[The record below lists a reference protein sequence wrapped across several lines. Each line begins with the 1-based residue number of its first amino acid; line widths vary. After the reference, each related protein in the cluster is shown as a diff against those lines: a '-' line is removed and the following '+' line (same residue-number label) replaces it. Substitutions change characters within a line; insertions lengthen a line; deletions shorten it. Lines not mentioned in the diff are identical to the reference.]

1 MSILEKYGSMY
12 KTLIYLCLSR
22 AHHLQHKKHCK
33 KAHKAQSRTAAERPI
48 WEITPEPLQTNWPW
62 WGDLAITDSLPTHLQ
77 PVFFTDAP
85 WWVAISGYFSNDFSF
100 CQLGTVQGVQLGA
113 LSRMDQSKTLASL
126 IWIRLDCVCLAV
138 RLAHALFSS
147 PVSFHPL
154 LFHLPTP
161 HSACYELTRQPS
173 PLLLVPS
180 PQANTMNGRAMGQT
194 SKSNILR
201 LEKLTFKSRS
211 SSATNYLHG
220 LSQVA

>member
-1 MSILEKYGSMY
+1 M
-12 KTLIYLCLSR
+12 
-22 AHHLQHKKHCK
+22 
-33 KAHKAQSRTAAERPI
+33 
-48 WEITPEPLQTNWPW
+48 
-62 WGDLAITDSLPTHLQ
+62 
-77 PVFFTDAP
+77 
-85 WWVAISGYFSNDFSF
+85 
-100 CQLGTVQGVQLGA
+100 QLGA

-154 LFHLPTP
+154 LFHLPNP

-180 PQANTMNGRAMGQT
+180 PQANTMNGWAMGQT

-211 SSATNYLHG
+211 SSAMNYLHG